1 MSYSYIQ
8 DIKPLQDQGV
18 SNADIAAH
26 LSNRTARPMQ
36 SAESVYELQNSG
48 AVISSPV
55 LISQRT
61 GALIDYWQALPAGQ
75 EKDLLAFFLST
86 LYDGNPVMTDQYPRS
101 TQYALAELNMTPDL
115 QLVAE
120 SLVNLAGGRPDQGT
134 TEADVVASQQAYEA
148 EQAEN
153 EALAALDQQY
163 WSLHNQFIAPLNDA
177 RNTNSADWQTA
188 LNNLAANWVE

>member
-1 MSYSYIQ
+1 MSYSYIN

-18 SNADIAAH
+18 SNQDIAAH
-26 LSNRTARPMQ
+26 ISNRTLRPMQ

-61 GALIDYWQALPAGQ
+61 GTLIDYWQGLPAGQ

-86 LYDGNPVMTDQYPRS
+86 LYDGNPVRTDQYPRS

-134 TEADVVASQQAYEA
+134 TEADVVAAQAAYEA

-163 WSLHNQFIAPLNDA
+163 WSLHNQFISPLQDA

-188 LNNLAANWVE
+188 LNNMAANWVE

>member
-18 SNADIAAH
+18 SNAEIAAH

-36 SAESVYELQNSG
+36 SAESIYELQNTG

-61 GALIDYWQALPAGQ
+61 GTLIDYWQALPAGQ

-86 LYDGNPVMTDQYPRS
+86 LYDGNPVRTDQYPRS

-134 TEADVVASQQAYEA
+134 TEADVVAAQSAYEA

-177 RNTNSADWQTA
+177 RNTNSAEWQTA
-188 LNNLAANWVE
+188 LNNMAANWVE

>member
-1 MSYSYIQ
+1 MSYSYIN
-8 DIKPLQDQGV
+8 DIKPLQEQGV
-18 SNADIAAH
+18 SNQDIAAH
-26 LSNRTARPMQ
+26 ISNRTLRPMQ
-36 SAESVYELQNSG
+36 SAESIYELQNSG

-61 GALIDYWQALPAGQ
+61 GTLIDYWQGLPAGQ

-86 LYDGNPVMTDQYPRS
+86 LYDGNPVRTDQYPRS

-134 TEADVVASQQAYEA
+134 SEADVVASQQAYEA

-163 WSLHNQFIAPLNDA
+163 WSLHNQFIAPLQDA

-188 LNNLAANWVE
+188 LNNMAANWVE

>member
-18 SNADIAAH
+18 SNAEIAAH

-36 SAESVYELQNSG
+36 SAESIYELQNSG

-61 GALIDYWQALPAGQ
+61 GTLIDYWQALPAGQ

-86 LYDGNPVMTDQYPRS
+86 LYDGNPVRTDQYPRS

-134 TEADVVASQQAYEA
+134 TDADVVASQQAYEA

-163 WSLHNQFIAPLNDA
+163 WSLHNQFISPLQDA

-188 LNNLAANWVE
+188 LNNMAANWVE

>member
-36 SAESVYELQNSG
+36 SAESIYELQNTG

-61 GALIDYWQALPAGQ
+61 GTLIDYWQGLPDGQ
-75 EKDLLAFFLST
+75 EKDLIAFFLST
-86 LYDGNPVMTDQYPRS
+86 LFDGNPVKTNEFPRS
-101 TQYALAELNMTPDL
+101 TQFALAELNMTPDL
-115 QLVAE
+115 QLVAQ

-134 TEADVVASQQAYEA
+134 TAADVVASQQAYEA

-153 EALAALDQQY
+153 EALSALDQQY
-163 WSLHNQFIAPLNDA
+163 WSLHNTYIAPLVDS

-188 LNNLAANWVE
+188 LNNMAANWVE

>member
-18 SNADIAAH
+18 SNAEIAAH

-36 SAESVYELQNSG
+36 SAESIYELQNTG

-55 LISQRT
+55 LVSQRT
-61 GALIDYWQALPAGQ
+61 GTLIDYWQALPEGQ
-75 EKDLLAFFLST
+75 EKDLIAFFLST
-86 LYDGNPVMTDQYPRS
+86 LFDGNPVHTDQFPRS
-101 TQYALAELNMTPDL
+101 TQFALAELNMTPDL

-134 TEADVVASQQAYEA
+134 TEQDVVASQAAYEA

-153 EALAALDQQY
+153 AALAALDQQY
-163 WSLHNQFIAPLNDA
+163 WSLHNQFISPLQDA

-188 LNNLAANWVE
+188 LNNMAANWVE

>member
-18 SNADIAAH
+18 SNAEIAAH

-61 GALIDYWQALPAGQ
+61 GTLIDYWQALPAGQ

-86 LYDGNPVMTDQYPRS
+86 LYDGNPVRTDQYPRS

>member
-1 MSYSYIQ
+1 MSYSYIN

-36 SAESVYELQNSG
+36 SAESIYELQNSG

-61 GALIDYWQALPAGQ
+61 GTLIDYWQGLPDGQ
-75 EKDLLAFFLST
+75 EKDLIAFFLST
-86 LYDGNPVMTDQYPRS
+86 LFDGNPVYTDQFPRS
-101 TQYALAELNMTPDL
+101 TQFALAELNMTPDL

-134 TEADVVASQQAYEA
+134 TEADIVASQQAYEA

-163 WSLHNQFIAPLNDA
+163 WSLHNQFISPLQDA

-188 LNNLAANWVE
+188 LNNMAANWVE

>member
-1 MSYSYIQ
+1 MSYSYIN

-36 SAESVYELQNSG
+36 SAESIYELQN
-48 AVISSPV
+48 
-55 LISQRT
+55 T
-61 GALIDYWQALPAGQ
+61 GAGTLIDYWQGLPDGQ

-86 LYDGNPVMTDQYPRS
+86 LYDGNPVRTDQYPRS

-148 EQAEN
+148 EQVEN
-153 EALAALDQQY
+153 AALAALDQQY
-163 WSLHNQFIAPLNDA
+163 WSLHNTYIAPLQDA
-177 RNTNSADWQTA
+177 RNTSSAAWKAGIQSMAD
-188 LNNLAANWVE
+188 NWVE

>member
-1 MSYSYIQ
+1 
-8 DIKPLQDQGV
+8 
-18 SNADIAAH
+18 
-26 LSNRTARPMQ
+26 
-36 SAESVYELQNSG
+36 
-48 AVISSPV
+48 
-55 LISQRT
+55 
-61 GALIDYWQALPAGQ
+61 
-75 EKDLLAFFLST
+75 
-86 LYDGNPVMTDQYPRS
+86 
-101 TQYALAELNMTPDL
+101 MTPDL

-163 WSLHNQFIAPLNDA
+163 WSLHNQFIAPLQDS

-188 LNNLAANWVE
+188 LNNMAANWVE

>member
-1 MSYSYIQ
+1 MSYSYIN

-18 SNADIAAH
+18 SNAEIAAH

-36 SAESVYELQNSG
+36 SAESIYELQNSG

-61 GALIDYWQALPAGQ
+61 GSLIDYWQGLPAGQ

-86 LYDGNPVMTDQYPRS
+86 LYDGNPVRTDQYPRS

-134 TEADVVASQQAYEA
+134 TEQDVVASQQAYEA

-163 WSLHNQFIAPLNDA
+163 WSLHNQFIAPLQDA
-177 RNTNSADWQTA
+177 RNTDSAAWKAGIQSMAD
-188 LNNLAANWVE
+188 NWVE